1 MINNIDPSSQ
11 NIAASA
17 ALKKVSQKNNDG
29 KEKFTTKTKKSE
41 KSETSVTEEIKNV
54 APMLFL
60 QEIDEYAQELEN
72 LDVFASVAFKQ
83 LKQLQL
89 DLLRGNISENNLANL
104 RGSLNHAQDKFFTK
118 ELKELA
124 NQIMIR
130 VEVEIAK
137 IEMA

>member
-11 NIAASA
+11 NIAASG
-17 ALKKVSQKNNDG
+17 ALKKLNSKNNDD
-29 KEKFTTKTKKSE
+29 KEKFSTKAKKSE
-41 KSETSVTEEIKNV
+41 KTEHAGTEEIKNV

-60 QEIDEYAQELEN
+60 QEIDEYAQELKN

-83 LKQLQL
+83 LKELQL
-89 DLLRGNISENNLANL
+89 DLLHGNISEKNLLNL
-104 RGSLNHAQDKFFTK
+104 RSSLNHAQDKFFTK
-118 ELKELA
+118 DLKDLA